1 MNWLGQREGCLDR
14 VKEPSSHRPVRKK
27 GNLMRAQ
34 SGAISHVVLYVY
46 DFPMM
51 KDFYTNVL
59 GFHLSDIGH
68 GRGADICFLTLDP
81 ELDHHQLALSGG
93 RKGPRDAGS
102 LNHVAFRVGSL
113 TELRRRYGQLS
124 AEAMVTDVDP
134 VTHGSW
140 LSVYYRDPENNR
152 MEFFWD
158 TPWYVKQPIIDKLDF
173 SLSDEEILRVTEE
186 TYSDHEGF
194 RPMSEW
200 RAEAVRTVAAEDA

>member
-1 MNWLGQREGCLDR
+1 M
-14 VKEPSSHRPVRKK
+14 P
-27 GNLMRAQ
+27 AQ
-34 SGAISHVVLYVY
+34 SAAISHVVLYVY

-59 GFHLSDIGH
+59 GFHLSDIGR
-68 GRGADICFLTLDP
+68 GRGNDICFLTLDP
-81 ELDHHQLALSGG
+81 GLDHHQIALAGG

-102 LNHVAFRVGSL
+102 LNHVAFRVDSL
-113 TELRRRYGQLS
+113 AELRRRYEQLS
-124 AEAMVTDVDP
+124 AEDAVADVDP

-158 TPWYVKQPIIDKLDF
+158 TPWYVKQPIIDSLDF
-173 SLSDEEILRVTEE
+173 SLSNEEILRVTEE
-186 TYSDHEGF
+186 TYSSHEGF

-200 RAEAVRTVAAEDA
+200 RAEAVRNIAADDA

>member
-1 MNWLGQREGCLDR
+1 M
-14 VKEPSSHRPVRKK
+14 P
-27 GNLMRAQ
+27 AQ

-59 GFHLSDIGH
+59 GFHLSDIGR
-68 GRGADICFLTLDP
+68 GRGNDICFLTLDP
-81 ELDHHQLALSGG
+81 GLDHHQIALAGG

-102 LNHVAFRVGSL
+102 LNHVAFRLGSL
-113 TELRRRYGQLS
+113 ADLRRRYEQLM
-124 AEAMVTDVDP
+124 AEDAVTDVDP

-158 TPWYVKQPIIDKLDF
+158 TPWYVKQPIIDSLDF
-173 SLSDEEILRVTEE
+173 SLSNEEILRVTEE
-186 TYSDHEGF
+186 TYSGHEGF

-200 RAEAVRTVAAEDA
+200 RAEAVRSVAADDA

>member
-1 MNWLGQREGCLDR
+1 M
-14 VKEPSSHRPVRKK
+14 P
-27 GNLMRAQ
+27 AQ

-59 GFHLSDIGH
+59 GFHLSDIGR
-68 GRGADICFLTLDP
+68 GRGNDICFLTLDP
-81 ELDHHQLALSGG
+81 GLDHHQIALAGG

-102 LNHVAFRVGSL
+102 LNHVAFRLGSL
-113 TELRRRYGQLS
+113 ADLRRRYEQLM
-124 AEAMVTDVDP
+124 AEEAVTDVDP

-158 TPWYVKQPIIDKLDF
+158 TPWYVKQPIIDSLDF
-173 SLSDEEILRVTEE
+173 SLSNEEILRVTEE
-186 TYSDHEGF
+186 TYSSYEGF

-200 RAEAVRTVAAEDA
+200 RAEAVRNIAVDDA